1 MTPKFEN
8 PYINGDPLI
17 NTAKPFEEKSRRVT
31 FSVHEEDKLLLRV
44 VRPITGTETTVCTI
58 LYRKFCEA
66 CRAHGITDMTKSD
79 ELENFASNLTLE
91 NGKPKRK
98 SK

>member
-1 MTPKFEN
+1 MTNKFEN

-31 FSVHEEDKLLLRV
+31 FSVHDDDKTLLRV

-66 CRAHGITDMTKSD
+66 LRERGWDSQLNQKDLEEFAANLVMT
-79 ELENFASNLTLE
+79 
-91 NGKPKRK
+91 NGNTKRK
-98 SK
+98 K